1 MLTSLYNFILF
12 NPYIVSLRLW
22 LSLHRPIADVF
33 EIKNYEDVRLSYIY
47 SLVYSGFCTTIA
59 PYSFYLLV
67 TQCNTVY
74 LYLNTPNTL
83 ANLYYY
89 MSLGYFSSDLIIGY
103 QKYRRVLNKNYIT
116 SYVHH
121 IIYILFFIY
130 GNTNHKLN
138 LYLLGVPFEIP
149 IFLRSLEMVNPELR
163 QLYNTSYFFASL
175 YFIFRILYNILLII
189 LAYQYGFTE
198 YYVFLSLALLA
209 HITWIIK
216 YVNKYIIIKI

>member
-1 MLTSLYNFILF
+1 
-12 NPYIVSLRLW
+12 
-22 LSLHRPIADVF
+22 
-33 EIKNYEDVRLSYIY
+33 
-47 SLVYSGFCTTIA
+47 
-59 PYSFYLLV
+59 
-67 TQCNTVY
+67 
-74 LYLNTPNTL
+74 
-83 ANLYYY
+83 
-89 MSLGYFSSDLIIGY
+89 
-103 QKYRRVLNKNYIT
+103 
-116 SYVHH
+116 
-121 IIYILFFIY
+121 
-130 GNTNHKLN
+130 